1 MSRCERTAA
10 LAPRRRHGRID
21 DDRLTLRTRA
31 IVARRYRKEERENEE
46 FLDEL
51 FDALPES
58 GGTEEDMEKEL
69 FGELFGSPHS
79 EPDDM
84 FEPGAGETETNEQ
97 YKKDKK
103 QKNKK

>member
-46 FLDEL
+46 LVTL
-51 FDALPES
+51 ALKPQVI
-58 GGTEEDMEKEL
+58 GGYAL
-69 FGELFGSPHS
+69 SPYLRRGVS
-79 EPDDM
+79 LKSDSVRRTR
-84 FEPGAGETETNEQ
+84 ACRR
-97 YKKDKK
+97 
-103 QKNKK
+103 